1 MDLLTGGDLRYHMS
15 RKRLFTEE
23 QTSKNIWKITIV
35 RIFYW
40 MHFTW
45 IGIPTYEWNTSSRH
59 KTLKSSF

>member
-23 QTSKNIWKITIV
+23 QTSNNIRKITNV

-45 IGIPTYEWNTSSRH
+45 AGIPTHKWNTSSGY

>member
-23 QTSKNIWKITIV
+23 QTSKNLWKITIV

-45 IGIPTYEWNTSSRH
+45 IGIPTHKWNTSS
-59 KTLKSSF
+59 